1 VLLLLVRV
9 FGKNNRRHIGLLL
22 TGAVVAVLAGGGAFA
37 AVTPDTPFST
47 GLYWAVVTAATVGY
61 GDVSPK
67 NPAGRVV
74 AVLVMLTAIPLL
86 AAVFALVTGAAA
98 VAGLRRI
105 LEMEHPFPAGSYRL
119 VLGSH
124 PAVPGVLDDL
134 AEADEDVVLVADVDQ
149 AKMPKHVHVVRGD
162 PTRADVLHAA
172 KPEGAQQALIT
183 GGSDSDVLVTAV
195 LLRKRAPDLPLTALV
210 GSPSVREALRELGV
224 HQVISTD
231 ALLAHT
237 LAKSLET
244 PHAGELIGH
253 LVDSDEHDLVEVEA
267 DGQAQGRPLSAIRNE
282 REGLVLALVHDG
294 QLTLG
299 IGADPVIAPGDR
311 LLVAEKSTGA
321 RRAD

>member
-9 FGKNNRRHIGLLL
+9 FGKNSRRHVGLLL
-22 TGAVVAVLAGGGAFA
+22 TGAVIAVLAGGGAFA
-37 AVTPDTPFST
+37 AVTPDTPFTT
-47 GLYWAVVTAATVGY
+47 GVYWAIVTAATVGY
-61 GDVSPK
+61 GDVSPR

-86 AAVFALVTGAAA
+86 AAAFALVTGAAA

-105 LEMEHPFPAGSYRL
+105 LEMEHPFPVGSYQL
-119 VLGSH
+119 VLGNH

-134 AEADEDVVLVADVDQ
+134 AEAGEDVVLVADVDQ

-162 PTRADVLHAA
+162 PTRAEVVQAA

-183 GGSDSDVLVTAV
+183 CDTDSDVLVTAV
-195 LLRKRAPDLPLTALV
+195 LVRRRAPGLPLTALV
-210 GSPSVREALRELGV
+210 SSPSVREALLELGV
-224 HQVISTD
+224 QQVISAD

-244 PHAGELIGH
+244 PHAGDLVAH

-267 DGQAQGRPLSAIRNE
+267 GRQAQGRPLSAIRNE
-282 REGLVLALVHDG
+282 RDGLVLGLVHDG
-294 QLTLG
+294 KVTLG
-299 IGADPVIAPGDR
+299 IGSDPVVAAGDH
-311 LLVAEKSTGA
+311 LLVAEKAADA
-321 RRAD
+321 RR

>member
-1 VLLLLVRV
+1 MYFFSAVRHV
-9 FGKNNRRHIGLLL
+9 PPARSATELQVTPWGAADKTVALAGVQSARPPLPGRSRHGPSFRTINLGRPPRTKQGRTCRGTESQKL
-22 TGAVVAVLAGGGAFA
+22 LAGGGGFA
-37 AVTPDTPFST
+37 AVTPDTPFTT

-74 AVLVMLTAIPLL
+74 AVVVMLTAIPLL

-134 AEADEDVVLVADVDQ
+134 AEAGQDVVLVADVDQ
-149 AKMPKHVHVVRGD
+149 AKVPRHVHVVRGD
-162 PTRADVLHAA
+162 PTRAEVVEAA
-172 KPEGAQQALIT
+172 NPEGAQQALIT
-183 GGSDSDVLVTAV
+183 GGTDSDVLVSAV
-195 LLRKRAPDLPLTALV
+195 LVRKRAPGLPLTALV
-210 GSPSVREALRELGV
+210 NSPSVREALRELGV
-224 HQVISTD
+224 QQVISAD

-244 PHAGELIGH
+244 PHAG
-253 LVDSDEHDLVEVEA
+253 
-267 DGQAQGRPLSAIRNE
+267 
-282 REGLVLALVHDG
+282 
-294 QLTLG
+294 
-299 IGADPVIAPGDR
+299 
-311 LLVAEKSTGA
+311 
-321 RRAD
+321 

>member
-1 VLLLLVRV
+1 MLLLLVRV

-22 TGAVVAVLAGGGAFA
+22 AGAVIAVLAGGGAFA
-37 AVTPDTPFST
+37 AVTPDTPFTT
-47 GLYWAVVTAATVGY
+47 GVYWAIVTAATVGY

-124 PAVPGVLDDL
+124 PAVHGVLDDL
-134 AEADEDVVLVADVDQ
+134 AETGQDVVLVADVDQ

-162 PTRADVLHAA
+162 PTMADVVHAA
-172 KPEGAQQALIT
+172 RPEGAQQALIT
-183 GGSDSDVLVTAV
+183 GGTDSDVLVSAV

-210 GSPSVREALRELGV
+210 SSPSVREALRELGV
-224 HQVISTD
+224 HQVISAD

-237 LAKSLET
+237 LAKSLEA
-244 PHAGELIGH
+244 PHAGDLIDH

-267 DGQAQGRPLSAIRNE
+267 GTEVQGRPLSAIRNE
-282 REGLVLALVHDG
+282 RDGLVLGLVHDG
-294 QLTLG
+294 KVTLG
-299 IGADPVIAPGDR
+299 IGDDPVIAAGDH
-311 LLVAEKSTGA
+311 LLVAEKATGTQ
-321 RRAD
+321 R